1 MSLKCAYV
9 QCPSLELAKASDIAF
24 YQDLNT
30 GGWNLGL
37 APQYKLSEGQIP
49 STIHLVNTGDSRFPF
64 DAFCSACN
72 AKLGKVS
79 AICGFTEETVN
90 FSAKK
95 VNLVSSIHVVP
106 RTPSASKWSKV
117 IDFFPQIRRI
127 KATVEQTAPLKGID
141 TVHFHGVAALQA
153 MIEHG
158 NAVGMKANL
167 TPRRYQWRAYFFS
180 CLNNTLLCLPTG
192 MGKTL
197 IGNMLMKAYRSRNQ
211 EQGQVF
217 VVPTIVLVSI
227 TNFY

>member
-1 MSLKCAYV
+1 MSLKCAFV
-9 QCPSLELAKASDIAF
+9 RCSSLELAKANDIAF

-30 GGWNLGL
+30 GGWSLGL
-37 APQYKLSEGQIP
+37 APKYRILEGQIP
-49 STIHLVNTGDSRFPF
+49 STIQLVASGDSRFPF
-64 DAFCSACN
+64 DAFCSACS
-72 AKLGKVS
+72 AKLGKVN
-79 AICGFTEETVN
+79 AICGFNEVTVN

-106 RTPSASKWSKV
+106 KTVSASKWSKV
-117 IDFFPQIRRI
+117 IDSFPQIQKL
-127 KATVEQTAPLKGID
+127 KATVEQTAPIIGMD
-141 TVHFHGVAALQA
+141 TVHCHGVGELQA

-167 TPRRYQWRAYFFS
+167 TPRRYQWRAYFFA

-197 IGNMLMKAYRSRNQ
+197 IANMLMKAYRSRNP

-217 VVPTIVLVSI
+217 VVPTIVLVR
-227 TNFY
+227 